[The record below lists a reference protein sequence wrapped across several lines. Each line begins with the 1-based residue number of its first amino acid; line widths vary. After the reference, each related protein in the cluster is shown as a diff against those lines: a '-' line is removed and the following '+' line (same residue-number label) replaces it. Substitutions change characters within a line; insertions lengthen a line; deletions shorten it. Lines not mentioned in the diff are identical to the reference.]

1 MDGFHIYIEK
11 PGDFTLQKLTW
22 SSQTL
27 RNSIKFH
34 CITTLDGTF
43 VGIQGGY
50 GATGHNNEEIIINS
64 LTNSNY
70 TIDSENNIYHDY
82 VTQTYFFKNILKD
95 KY

>member
-27 RNSIKFH
+27 QNSIKFH

-43 VGIQGGY
+43 IGIQVDY

-64 LTNSNY
+64 LKNSNY

-82 VTQTYFFKNILKD
+82 VTQTYFFQKYLKR
-95 KY
+95 